1 MNFRKPE
8 WVDQVTD
15 FVVKQKRNGVLAL
28 IGRALLTV
36 GLILVLTGCIVAC
49 VLTVYV
55 ATNFTGQSN
64 LPDVDSIN
72 ENQTSIVMTLNET
85 TGEYEEF
92 QRLSGI
98 KRIWTPLGDMPV
110 NMQNAI
116 VAIEDERFNT
126 HYGIDWKRTISAFAN
141 LILHFNQTEY
151 GGSTLTQ
158 QLIKVMTGNND
169 HSIQRKI
176 TEILSAVEMEKYYS
190 KDEIL
195 QAYLN
200 MMPLASN
207 VTGVGAGAN
216 YFFGV
221 DANEL
226 TLAQCAALAAMTN
239 NPVKYNP
246 YRYPENLRTRQ
257 RTVLYKMYELDFIT
271 ADEYKQALGE
281 ELYFKSSAKTTD
293 VNDWYTDMLIDDV
306 TYALME
312 KYGYAEAQA
321 RNMVFYGGLTIYSCE
336 NPTLQAKVEAIYK
349 NDANFPA
356 ALLSDAVQPQAAIY
370 VMDYTGKTVA
380 VVGGRG
386 EKEGDRLFNRAITA
400 VRQPGSSMKPIA
412 VYAPAIQLNLI
423 NYSSQVHDCYIIL
436 KDGTKWPKNV
446 NQSTPQDS
454 GMTTVDVAV
463 QTSKNTVAAQLVK
476 QLTPQ
481 RSFTFLTGSLNF
493 TTLVTSD
500 EKGNTD
506 IDYAPMALGGLT
518 AGAYP
523 REMAA
528 AYQIFGNG
536 GYYNEPYSFT
546 KVTRRGSTVLTNG
559 PSPVQVLDEDSA
571 YVMNRLLQTVV
582 TGTEGATA
590 RSLKDSWTNWEV
602 FAKTGTTQ
610 QRNDVWLVGGTPKY
624 VAASWFGYDKNQ
636 VLVGTQTSAA
646 RNLWNKTM
654 LALHQGAEP
663 TPFDRKGSTVEQAFC
678 TETGLLATAKCPKTR
693 IGVYKPNYLPE
704 PCSKHAPAEGGTVPE
719 TEANTTAATTTTTLP

>member
-1 MNFRKPE
+1 MTFRKPAWLDRGRE
-8 WVDQVTD
+8 ILAE
-15 FVVKQKRNGVLAL
+15 QKRRGVFAL
-28 IGRALLTV
+28 IGRILLTI
-36 GLILVLTGCIVAC
+36 GLIFVLTACIVAC

-72 ENQTSIVMTLNET
+72 ENQTSIIMTLNES

-126 HYGIDWKRTISAFAN
+126 HFGVDWKRTISAFAN

-221 DANEL
+221 EAKDL

-257 RTVLYKMYELDFIT
+257 RLVLYKMYELDFIT

-281 ELYFKSSAKTTD
+281 ELYFKSSAKTTE

-306 TYALME
+306 TFALVK
-312 KYGYAEAQA
+312 KYGYTEAQA

-336 NPTLQAKVEAIYK
+336 NPKLQAKVEAIYR
-349 NDANFPA
+349 NDDNFPK
-356 ALLSDAVQPQAAIY
+356 ALLSDTVQPQAAIY

-386 EKEGDRLFNRAITA
+386 EKEGDRLFNRAISA
-400 VRQPGSSMKPIA
+400 IRQPGSSMKPIA

-423 NYSSQVHDCYIIL
+423 NYSSPVRDCYIVL
-436 KDGTKWPKNV
+436 KDGTKWPTNV

-463 QTSKNTVAAQLVK
+463 QTSKNTVAAQLVE
-476 QLTPQ
+476 QLTPH

-493 TTLVTSD
+493 TSLVTSD
-500 EKGNTD
+500 ANGNTD

-518 AGAYP
+518 NGAYP

-536 GYYNEPYSFT
+536 GSYNEPYSFV
-546 KVTRRGSTVLTNG
+546 KVTQKGNTILQDG
-559 PSPVQVLDEDSA
+559 PAPIQVLDEDSA
-571 YVMNRLLQTVV
+571 YIMNRLLQTVV

-590 RSLKDSWTNWEV
+590 SSLKNAWSNWEV

-610 QRNDVWLVGGTPKY
+610 KRNDVWLVGGTPKY

-636 VLVGTQTSAA
+636 VLVGSQTSAA
-646 RNLWNKTM
+646 RNLWSKTM
-654 LALHQGAEP
+654 LALHEGVEP
-663 TPFDRKGSTVEQAFC
+663 TPFDRRGTTVEQTFC
-678 TETGLLATAKCPKTR
+678 TETGLLATEKCPKTR
-693 IGVYKPNYLPE
+693 VGVYKPNYMPDM
-704 PCSKHAPAEGGTVPE
+704 CDKHSVPAEGGTVPE
-719 TEANTTAATTTTTLP
+719 AQP

>member
-1 MNFRKPE
+1 MTFSKPA
-8 WVDQVTD
+8 WLD
-15 FVVKQKRNGVLAL
+15 RILATL
-28 IGRALLTV
+28 STKKSRRILGLLGKALLSV
-36 GLILVLTGCIVAC
+36 GLVIVLTGCIVAC

-72 ENQTSIVMTLNET
+72 QNQTSIVMTLNET
-85 TGEYEEF
+85 TGKYEEF

-98 KRIWTPLGDMPV
+98 KRIWTPLNEMPA
-110 NMQNAI
+110 NMQNAV
-116 VAIEDERFNT
+116 VAIEDERFHT
-126 HYGIDWKRTISAFAN
+126 HFGVDWKRTISAFAN
-141 LILHFNQTEY
+141 LILHFNSTEY

-169 HSIQRKI
+169 HSIQRKV

-221 DANEL
+221 EAKDL
-226 TLAQCAALAAMTN
+226 TLAQCAAIAAMTN

-246 YRYPENLRTRQ
+246 YRYPENLRARQ

-281 ELYFKSSAKTTD
+281 ELYFKSSAKTAE

-306 TYALME
+306 TNALVDT
-312 KYGYAEAQA
+312 YGYTEAQA

-336 NPTLQAKVEAIYK
+336 NPTLQAKAEAVFA
-349 NDANFPA
+349 NDDNFPS
-356 ALLSDAVQPQAAIY
+356 ALLSDVVQPQAAIY

-386 EKEGDRLFNRAITA
+386 EKNADRILNRATSSI
-400 VRQPGSSMKPIA
+400 RQPGSSMKPLA
-412 VYAPAIQLNLI
+412 VYAPAVQLNLI
-423 NYSSQVHDCYIIL
+423 NYSSQVKDCYITL
-436 KDGTKWPKNV
+436 KDGTKWPKNY
-446 NQSTPQDS
+446 NQSAPKDS
-454 GMTTVDVAV
+454 GLTIVDIAV
-463 QTSKNTVAAQLVK
+463 QTSMNTVAAQLVE

-481 RSFTFLTGSLNF
+481 RSFSFLTGPLNL
-493 TTLVTSD
+493 TSLVTSD
-500 EKGNTD
+500 ANGNTD

-518 AGAYP
+518 KGAYP

-528 AYQIFGNG
+528 AYQMFGNG
-536 GYYNEPYSFT
+536 GYYNKPYSFT
-546 KVTRRGSTVLTNG
+546 KVEQNG
-559 PSPVQVLDEDSA
+559 NVILQHDYSPVQVLDDDSA

-582 TGTEGATA
+582 SGSNGATA
-590 RSLKDSWTNWEV
+590 RSLKASWPGWEV

-610 QRNDVWLVGGTPKY
+610 QNNDVWLVAGTPQY
-624 VAASWFGYDKNQ
+624 VAACWFGYDKNQ
-636 VLVGTQTSAA
+636 VLTSGQTSAA
-646 RNLWNKTM
+646 RTLWNKTM
-654 LALHQGAEP
+654 LALHEGLQPMTFTRTGN
-663 TPFDRKGSTVEQAFC
+663 TVEAEFC
-678 TETGLLATAKCPKTR
+678 TETGLLATEKCTSKR
-693 IGVYKPNYLPE
+693 VGVYKPNYMPE
-704 PCSKHAPAEGGTVPE
+704 MCTKHGAAVVGGTVTQE
-719 TEANTTAATTTTTLP
+719 

>member
-1 MNFRKPE
+1 MTFRKPAWLE
-8 WVDQVTD
+8 
-15 FVVKQKRNGVLAL
+15 RVLATL
-28 IGRALLTV
+28 STKKSRSILALVGKCLLTV
-36 GLILVLTGCIVAC
+36 GLVIVLTGCIVAC

-64 LPDVDSIN
+64 LPDIDSIN

-85 TGEYEEF
+85 TGQYEEF

-98 KRIWTPLGDMPV
+98 KRIWTPLSEMPV

-116 VAIEDERFNT
+116 IAIEDERFNE
-126 HYGIDWKRTISAFAN
+126 HFGVDWKRTISAFAN
-141 LILHFNQTEY
+141 LILHFNSTEY

-158 QLIKVMTGNND
+158 QLIKVMTGDND
-169 HSIQRKI
+169 HSIQRKV
-176 TEILSAVEMEKYYS
+176 TEILAAVEMEKYYS

-200 MMPLASN
+200 MMPLSSN
-207 VTGVGAGAN
+207 VTGIGAGAN

-221 DANEL
+221 DASEL

-246 YRYPENLRTRQ
+246 YRYPENLRSRQ
-257 RTVLYKMYELDFIT
+257 RLVLYKMYELDFIT
-271 ADEYKQALGE
+271 ADEYQQALGE

-306 TYALME
+306 TYSLME
-312 KYGYAEAQA
+312 TYGYTEAQA
-321 RNMVFYGGLTIYSCE
+321 RNMVYYGGLTIYSCE
-336 NPTLQAKVEAIYK
+336 NPTLQAKVEAIYA
-349 NDANFPA
+349 NDDNYPA
-356 ALLSDAVQPQAAIY
+356 ALLSDVVQPQAAIY
-370 VMDYTGKTVA
+370 IMDYTGKTVA

-386 EKEGDRLFNRAITA
+386 EKQADRLLNRATSSI
-400 VRQPGSSMKPIA
+400 RQPGSSMKPLS

-423 NYSSQVHDCYIIL
+423 NYSSQVPDCYITL
-436 KDGTKWPKNV
+436 KDGTKWPKNY

-454 GMTTVDVAV
+454 GMTTVDIAV
-463 QTSKNTVAAQLVK
+463 QTSMNTVAAQIVQ

-481 RSFTFLTGSLNF
+481 RSFSFLTGPLNF
-493 TTLVTSD
+493 TSLVTSD
-500 EKGNTD
+500 SNGNTD

-518 AGAYP
+518 NGAYP

-546 KVTRRGSTVLTNG
+546 KVEQNG
-559 PSPVQVLDEDSA
+559 NVILQHTYSPVQVLDEDSA

-582 TGTEGATA
+582 RGTNGATA
-590 RSLKDSWTNWEV
+590 GALKSSWGNWEV

-610 QRNDVWLVGGTPKY
+610 QNNDVWLVAGTPKY

-636 VLVGTQTSAA
+636 VLTNKQTSAA
-646 RNLWNKTM
+646 RNLWNKSM
-654 LALHQGAEP
+654 LALHEGLEP
-663 TPFDRKGSTVEQAFC
+663 MTFERKGSTVEAEFC
-678 TETGLLATAKCPKTR
+678 TETGLLATEQCSKTR
-693 IGVYKPNYLPE
+693 TGVYKPNYMPE
-704 PCSKHAPAEGGTVPE
+704 LCSKHGTTVVGGTV
-719 TEANTTAATTTTTLP
+719 TEE

>member
-1 MNFRKPE
+1 MTFRKPA
-8 WVDQVTD
+8 WLDRVLTVLST
-15 FVVKQKRNGVLAL
+15 KKSRNILSLVGK
-28 IGRALLTV
+28 ALLTV
-36 GLILVLTGCIVAC
+36 GLVVVLTTCIVAC

-55 ATNFTGQSN
+55 ATNFTGQAN

-72 ENQTSIVMTLNET
+72 QNQTSIIMTLNEK
-85 TGEYEEF
+85 TGQYEEF
-92 QRLSGI
+92 HRLSGI
-98 KRIWTPLGDMPV
+98 KRIWTPLSEMPV

-116 VAIEDERFNT
+116 VAIEDERFNE
-126 HYGIDWKRTISAFAN
+126 HFGVDWKRTISAFAN

-216 YFFGV
+216 YFFGK
-221 DANEL
+221 DAGEL
-226 TLAQCAALAAMTN
+226 TLAECAAIAAMTN
-239 NPVKYNP
+239 NPVRYNP

-257 RTVLYKMYELDFIT
+257 RLVLYKMYELDFIT
-271 ADEYKQALGE
+271 ADEYQQALGE
-281 ELYFKSSAKTTD
+281 ELYFKSSAKTTE

-306 TYALME
+306 TYSLME
-312 KYGYAEAQA
+312 TYGYTEAQA

-336 NPTLQAKVEAIYK
+336 NPALQAKVEAIYADDD
-349 NDANFPA
+349 NYPA
-356 ALLSDAVQPQAAIY
+356 ALLSDTVQPQAAIY
-370 VMDYTGKTVA
+370 IMDYSGKTVA

-386 EKEGDRLFNRAITA
+386 KKQADRLLNRATSSI
-400 VRQPGSSMKPIA
+400 RQPGSSMKPLSVYSPA
-412 VYAPAIQLNLI
+412 VQLNLI
-423 NYSSQVHDCYIIL
+423 NYSSQVPDCYITL
-436 KDGTKWPKNV
+436 KDGTKWPKNY
-446 NQSTPQDS
+446 NQSAPKDS
-454 GMTTVDVAV
+454 GFTTVDIAV
-463 QTSKNTVAAQLVK
+463 QTSMNTVAAQLVQ

-493 TTLVTSD
+493 TSLVTSD
-500 EKGNTD
+500 SNGNTD

-518 AGAYP
+518 NGAYP

-546 KVTRRGSTVLTNG
+546 KVEQNG
-559 PSPVQVLDEDSA
+559 NVILQHRYSPVQVLDEDSA

-582 TGTEGATA
+582 RGTNGATA
-590 RSLKDSWTNWEV
+590 GALKNFWGDWEI

-610 QRNDVWLVGGTPKY
+610 QNNDVWLVAGTPQY

-636 VLVGTQTSAA
+636 VLTNTQTSAA
-646 RNLWNKTM
+646 RNLWNTSM
-654 LALHQGAEP
+654 LALHEGLEP
-663 TPFDRKGSTVEQAFC
+663 MAFDKRGNTVEAEFC
-678 TETGLLATAKCPKTR
+678 AETGQLATGKCTKKR
-693 IGVYKPNYLPE
+693 IGVYKPNHMPE
-704 PCSKHAPAEGGTVPE
+704 TCSKHGSAVEGGTVT
-719 TEANTTAATTTTTLP
+719 TE